1 MEGTTE
7 PNGYDHQQING
18 LNGDSNGRT
27 EPDYTES
34 FDAPYPATE
43 PHEGHRQA
51 SDTFDPVTGAYP
63 RISRPVELIRP
74 SYDVVVIGS
83 GYGGAV
89 AASRMARGNKQ
100 VCLLERGKEKWPGEF
115 PSDIVPAVKEL
126 HTTNAATDGLLGALG
141 KLGTGGDP
149 TGLYHLIVGD
159 GQNAFVGNG
168 LGGTSLLN
176 ANVFLEADEG
186 VLNLPIWP
194 KEIDAGELKKCELSS
209 PCHTRMS

>member
-1 MEGTTE
+1 MEGYNTE
-7 PNGYDHQQING
+7 PNEPTTGYNG
-18 LNGDSNGRT
+18 GSDGYTEAFDNGGSFEDSYKST
-27 EPDYTES
+27 EPREEYDTMS
-34 FDAPYPATE
+34 
-43 PHEGHRQA
+43 G
-51 SDTFDPVTGAYP
+51 TFDPVTGAYP

-89 AASRMARGNKQ
+89 AASRMARGNKK

-115 PSDIVPAVKEL
+115 PSEILPTIREL
-126 HTTNAATDGLLGALG
+126 HTTNAATDGVLGRLG
-141 KLGTGGDP
+141 KYGDGGDP

-176 ANVFLEADEG
+176 ANVFLKADKG
-186 VLNLPIWP
+186 VLDLPIWP
-194 KEIDAGELKKCELSS
+194 EELKGHDKLD
-209 PCHTRMS
+209 PCKFIFHCDYIDD